1 MVSSRVDGVYTGL
14 GLRGVIL
21 YVQCVAIVFPSQMC
35 SQSGLQAGR
44 EREFV
49 PKSRVEMYDHVKV

>member
-1 MVSSRVDGVYTGL
+1 L
-14 GLRGVIL
+14 GLRGVIP

-35 SQSGLQAGR
+35 LQSGLQAGR

-49 PKSRVEMYDHVKV
+49 SKSRVVVYDRVKV